1 MFLKYR
7 LGRLV
12 ALVYIRT
19 TLRYRSGAKRRAG
32 GWSSDPMIEADA
44 PSTGEV
50 IACFRRCT
58 RPTGDRYV
66 RTNDDPAQRFE
77 GAMRRPRQSRRPS
90 AAKSIIR
97 AGAP

>member
-32 GWSSDPMIEADA
+32 GWSSDPMIEAGA
-44 PSTGEV
+44 TSTGVLAARYIEC
-50 IACFRRCT
+50 AS
-58 RPTGDRYV
+58 PTGDSHGITRG
-66 RTNDDPAQRFE
+66 PAQRR
-77 GAMRRPRQSRRPS
+77 GDAKRRPRCV
-90 AAKSIIR
+90 A
-97 AGAP
+97 